1 MYKDIHQHGSYIILI
16 SGPCKECEEYISGLW
31 KQLFE
36 LSVDEKMWLSWNP
49 RAKFIVSVIPNCK
62 HLDNN
67 YISSAILNRLWNYQV
82 GNAIV
87 LLLKSDEQAG
97 NDLHQNTT
105 DSAQGMY
112 LELYSW
118 HPYENS
124 DRCNPA
130 EGTVPV
136 KVFTVRN
143 LSDIT
148 RSDVFRGFLV

>member
-87 LLLKSDEQAG
+87 LLLKSNEQHKACTWNCTLG
-97 NDLHQNTT
+97 ILMRIQT
-105 DSAQGMY
+105 DAIQ
-112 LELYSW
+112 LKALY
-118 HPYENS
+118 
-124 DRCNPA
+124 R
-130 EGTVPV
+130 
-136 KVFTVRN
+136 
-143 LSDIT
+143 
-148 RSDVFRGFLV
+148 